1 MEQFTSKHS
10 EDVIGVLNGWD
21 RIVFR
26 GSYRILCFTSGM
38 MRYLWRASVLLKE
51 FGGHAEAMTA
61 MLLKASLE
69 AAERYERPVRYLASS
84 ATRKE
89 DVAREILRDMPVDSG
104 LVCVLKCVEPCMS
117 FEVHRNRDQ
126 KKLELRPKKRKC
138 LHLYHYF
145 LDPRFGLMN
154 ARIQTWFPFSVQVC
168 LNGREWL
175 ARTMDKTGLGYERHD
190 NCFPWIEDFAEA
202 QSMMDGLLELN
213 WPCFL
218 NGIASQLNPAAETM
232 FASFPVSY
240 YWSGHQT
247 EWATDVAFRSHDA
260 LASIYP
266 QLAWGAITSFSSPDV
281 MRFLGRG
288 FNSRFSGEV
297 VSDFKDRPEGIR
309 VKHRANANSVKMYD
323 KGPNILRIE
332 TTINQPRDLKVYR
345 TAENDREGQKK
356 WLPMRKG
363 VADLHRR
370 AEVSQKTNEHYLD
383 ALAQLDTTTRLE
395 ELLAPVSRPCKRN
408 GKKIR
413 ALRLWTSQD
422 QTLLEAINRPEF
434 LLAGLRNRDLARI
447 LYPGAE
453 STPGQRRRAAARIS
467 YRLQILR
474 AHGLIAK
481 LPNTRR
487 YRTTKKGRNIA
498 TAAIVSQ
505 KVTVQQ
511 LANAAA

>member
-1 MEQFTSKHS
+1 MEQFTAKHKES
-10 EDVIGVLNGWD
+10 VIGVLNGWD

-26 GSYRILCFTSGM
+26 GTYRILCVASGM
-38 MRYLWRASVLLKE
+38 MHYLWHASVLLKD
-51 FGGHAEAMTA
+51 FGAHAEAMTA
-61 MLLKASLE
+61 ALLKASLE
-69 AAERYERPVRYLASS
+69 TAHRYERPVRYLPSS

-89 DVAREILRDMPVDSG
+89 DVARAILREAPVESG

-117 FEVHRNRDQ
+117 FEIHRSRAK
-126 KKLELRPKKRKC
+126 KKLELRPKARKC
-138 LHLYHYF
+138 LHLYHYY
-145 LDPRFGLMN
+145 LDPHFGLMN

-175 ARTMDKTGLGYERHD
+175 ARRMDKARLGYERHD
-190 NCFPWIEDFAEA
+190 NCFPWIEDFGKA
-202 QSMMDGLLELN
+202 QCLMDELLELN
-213 WPCFL
+213 WPSFL
-218 NGIASQLNPAAETM
+218 SGIAQQLNPAAQTM
-232 FASFPVSY
+232 FAPLRVSY
-240 YWSGHQT
+240 YWSAHQT
-247 EWATDVAFRSHDA
+247 EWATDVAFCSHQA

-332 TTINQPRDLKVYR
+332 TTINKPGDLKVYR
-345 TAENDREGQKK
+345 TSENDPQGDMK
-356 WLPMRKG
+356 WRPMRKG

-370 AEVSQKTNEHYLD
+370 AQVSHNTNERYLD
-383 ALAQLDTTTRLE
+383 ALAQLDTTIRLE

-408 GKKIR
+408 GKKVR
-413 ALRLWTSQD
+413 PLRLWTEQD
-422 QTLLEAINRPEF
+422 QALLEAINRPEF
-434 LLAGLRNRDLARI
+434 LLAGIRNRDLAQI
-447 LYPGAE
+447 LYPGTQT
-453 STPGQRRRAAARIS
+453 TPQSRRRAAARVS
-467 YRLQILR
+467 YRIHILR
-474 AHGLIAK
+474 AHGLLAK

-487 YRTTKKGRNIA
+487 YRTTSKGRKIA
-498 TAAIVSQ
+498 SAAILSQ

-511 LANAAA
+511 LTQAAA